1 MARYDGFI
9 FSYALCCAFRRAA
22 LVPALVFTFTKAN
35 VLKWSVSNTIPL
47 TSTDEA
53 LAL

>member
-1 MARYDGFI
+1 MPFKVRYDGFI
-9 FSYALCCAFRRAA
+9 FFLMLY
-22 LVPALVFTFTKAN
+22 V
-35 VLKWSVSNTIPL
+35 VLLEWSVSNTIPL

>member
-1 MARYDGFI
+1 MPFTVQYDGFI
-9 FSYALCCAFRRAA
+9 FLMLY
-22 LVPALVFTFTKAN
+22 V
-35 VLKWSVSNTIPL
+35 VLLEWSVSNTIPL

>member
-1 MARYDGFI
+1 MPFKVRYDGFI
-9 FSYALCCAFRRAA
+9 FLMFY
-22 LVPALVFTFTKAN
+22 V
-35 VLKWSVSNTIPL
+35 VLLEWSVSNTIPL

>member
-1 MARYDGFI
+1 MQFKVRYDVFI
-9 FSYALCCAFRRAA
+9 FLMLY
-22 LVPALVFTFTKAN
+22 V
-35 VLKWSVSNTIPL
+35 VLLEWSVSNTIPL

>member
-1 MARYDGFI
+1 MPFKDRYDGFI
-9 FSYALCCAFRRAA
+9 FLMLY
-22 LVPALVFTFTKAN
+22 V
-35 VLKWSVSNTIPL
+35 VLLEWSVSNTIPL

>member
-1 MARYDGFI
+1 MLFKVRYDGFI
-9 FSYALCCAFRRAA
+9 FLMLY
-22 LVPALVFTFTKAN
+22 V
-35 VLKWSVSNTIPL
+35 VLLEWSVSNTIPL

>member
-1 MARYDGFI
+1 MPFKARYDGFI
-9 FSYALCCAFRRAA
+9 FLMLY
-22 LVPALVFTFTKAN
+22 V
-35 VLKWSVSNTIPL
+35 VLLEWSVSNTIPL

>member
-1 MARYDGFI
+1 MPFKVRYDGFI
-9 FSYALCCAFRRAA
+9 FLMLYF
-22 LVPALVFTFTKAN
+22 
-35 VLKWSVSNTIPL
+35 VLLEWSVSNTIPL

>member
-1 MARYDGFI
+1 MPFKAQYDGFI
-9 FSYALCCAFRRAA
+9 FLMLY
-22 LVPALVFTFTKAN
+22 V
-35 VLKWSVSNTIPL
+35 VLLEWSVSNTIPL